1 MKPMEERI
9 LIVDDDIT
17 FALMLRTWL
26 SKRGFG
32 VGTASSVAA
41 ARTALEA
48 GGFSLVL
55 SDMRLPDED
64 GIALLQWMAGA
75 GVAAPVIVMTSY
87 AEIQNAVRCMKLGA
101 RDYVAK
107 PVNPDELLKK
117 IREALDV
124 PAVPAA
130 KSASKPA
137 PRAAGS
143 FSEQP
148 LNYIEGRSDAARQL
162 YEHIRLVAPTNM
174 SVLVN
179 GASGTGKEHVAQLIH
194 RESKRAGKPFVAVD
208 CGAIPRDLA
217 ASEFFG
223 HVKGA
228 FTGALADKTG
238 AFEAADGG
246 TLFLDEV
253 AELPME
259 TQALLLR
266 VLESGEYMRVGSS
279 DVRKTDVR
287 IVAATN
293 KNLENAIKE
302 GKFRE
307 DLYYRLCSVRID
319 VPPLRRRG
327 DDIWLLI
334 RRFSHDFSEKY
345 RTPEVEYSDEA
356 KKAMLSYRWPGNVR
370 QLKNVAEQIAL
381 FEAGNRLS
389 VENVAKYLPNQE
401 GLVSVDGAVHDYMH
415 EREYIFKMLYKMQ
428 QDVVA
433 LQSALQERRMPETAT
448 TTFQLND
455 EMELL
460 KRDSHKLTKLNI
472 GADDDT
478 GKPKKIIDLNS
489 HDTTAVDKHDFEAP
503 YAMEVEAHIKTL
515 DETERETITR
525 ALERNNGKRKRTAE
539 ELNISERTLY
549 RKIKEYGLESRNQH
563 KK

>member
-1 MKPMEERI
+1 MDAQELQRI
-9 LIVDDDIT
+9 KNKYDIIGND
-17 FALMLRTWL
+17 AELNRAIEM
-26 SKRGFG
+26 
-32 VGTASSVAA
+32 AVA
-41 ARTALEA
+41 
-48 GGFSLVL
+48 
-55 SDMRLPDED
+55 
-64 GIALLQWMAGA
+64 
-75 GVAAPVIVMTSY
+75 
-87 AEIQNAVRCMKLGA
+87 
-101 RDYVAK
+101 
-107 PVNPDELLKK
+107 
-117 IREALDV
+117 
-124 PAVPAA
+124 
-130 KSASKPA
+130 
-137 PRAAGS
+137 
-143 FSEQP
+143 
-148 LNYIEGRSDAARQL
+148 
-162 YEHIRLVAPTNM
+162 VAPTDLT
-174 SVLVN
+174 VLVT
-179 GASGTGKEHVAQLIH
+179 GESGVGKDNIPKIIH
-194 RESKRAGKPFVAVD
+194 QFSRRKSAKYFAVN
-208 CGAIPRDLA
+208 CGAIPEGTID
-217 ASEFFG
+217 SELFG
-223 HVKGA
+223 HEKGS
-228 FTGALADKTG
+228 FTGAISDHKG
-238 AFEAADGG
+238 YFEDCDGG

-460 KRDSHKLTKLNI
+460 KRDSHKLTKMNI

-489 HDTTAVDKHDFEAP
+489 HDTTAVDKHDFDAP